1 MRKLLL
7 ILTIASIAIGAMA
20 VPAQAKSKKVFNSV
34 PAQLPGNVSSVGFEA
49 TQTDA
54 FGDQIRLAPGKRK
67 LKLVKVVMSSW
78 ACESGTWQDACVSDP
93 GATFNEAITLT
104 LYRENTADPDLPG
117 AVIVKRKRTFAIP
130 YRPSADAANCSGN
143 PDGWYSADDEACY
156 NGKAFKI
163 VFQFSGARLPDELV
177 YGISYNTSTSGN
189 QPHGP
194 RPCQSAVEGCPDD
207 SLNVGAEAG
216 LPARG
221 KDVYPDGVFLDST
234 AAGDECTTDTTVLD
248 EFSLDAC
255 NWRGFNPMA
264 RFVVKK
270 K

>member
-177 YGISYNTSTSGN
+177 YGISYNTSLVPKDKAPKI
-189 QPHGP
+189 QPA
-194 RPCQSAVEGCPDD
+194 SAYEQPMTVE
-207 SLNVGAEAG
+207 VI
-216 LPARG
+216 
-221 KDVYPDGVFLDST
+221 
-234 AAGDECTTDTTVLD
+234 
-248 EFSLDAC
+248 
-255 NWRGFNPMA
+255 
-264 RFVVKK
+264 KK
-270 K
+270 KRKPRSEPNPEA